1 MRRDAN
7 ALMVERVAAALGPL
21 REQMVFLGGCAT
33 GFLVTDAAAIA
44 VRATRDVDLIV
55 EATSRTAYHRLE
67 GRLSRL
73 GFEHDAS
80 EGAPICRWTLDDLVV
95 DVMPTDSFLLGF
107 TNRWYPEAIR
117 SSFKLT
123 LATGLEI
130 SLVSPPCFLATKLEA
145 FHGRGHGDF
154 AASHDIED
162 LVCVVDGRV
171 EIVED
176 VRASDEAL
184 QAYFRD
190 QLERLL
196 GDDRFLSALPGHLP
210 SDSASQN
217 RLPLLR
223 RRLAAIAGTE

>member
-73 GFEHDAS
+73 GFEHDTS

-107 TNRWYPEAIR
+107 TNR
-117 SSFKLT
+117 
-123 LATGLEI
+123 
-130 SLVSPPCFLATKLEA
+130 
-145 FHGRGHGDF
+145 
-154 AASHDIED
+154 
-162 LVCVVDGRV
+162 
-171 EIVED
+171 
-176 VRASDEAL
+176 
-184 QAYFRD
+184 
-190 QLERLL
+190 
-196 GDDRFLSALPGHLP
+196 
-210 SDSASQN
+210 
-217 RLPLLR
+217 
-223 RRLAAIAGTE
+223 